1 VNECCFLHGSCV
13 SAVVVHDTPA
23 GLVDNSVYVCVCHV
37 RVRRKQTVVENRLEI
52 ESEKRI
58 AALADDNTKVVDAK
72 KVREIIPINSV
83 PVVPIDLRHVSV

>member
-1 VNECCFLHGSCV
+1 M
-13 SAVVVHDTPA
+13 
-23 GLVDNSVYVCVCHV
+23 CHV

-58 AALADDNTKVVDAK
+58 AALVDDNTKVVDAK

-83 PVVPIDLRHVSV
+83 PVVPIEACLCLRWNLLCHAK